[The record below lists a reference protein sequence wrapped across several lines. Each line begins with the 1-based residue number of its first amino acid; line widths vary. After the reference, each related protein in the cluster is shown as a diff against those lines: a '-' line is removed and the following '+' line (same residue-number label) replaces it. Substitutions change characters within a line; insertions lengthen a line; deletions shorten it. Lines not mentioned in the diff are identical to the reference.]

1 MQEAATTR
9 APLVGRAEELAR
21 LRASLDAARAGTG
34 SAVVVAGE
42 AGIGKTRLVDEL
54 VAGLRA
60 DELVL
65 RGQCTDSG
73 SGPVPFAALAGLL
86 HDAVETLGP
95 RAVLD
100 AAGPAADALGA
111 VAPGLVEVRPGV
123 DAGRAPEALV
133 DLLVALAARR
143 PVVVVLEDLHWSD
156 DATRTV
162 LARLARVAARAALL
176 VVATYRSEDADRRH
190 PVRALLAELTRSRA
204 LTQLDVPRLG
214 ADQVVELARA
224 LAGPGAPLDE
234 LVERSEGVPFYVE
247 ELAGAAGTAV
257 PESLRDLLLLR
268 YLRLGDDARAFC
280 RAVAAAGQ
288 RAPYDLLAAALGEDA
303 LTAAEE
309 AARAAVDA
317 GVLRADADGYRFR
330 HALMQEAVAGE
341 LLPGERRRLHT
352 AYARALEARPATLAR
367 LAEIADH
374 WWGARVLDRALA
386 AAVAGHAAAEADAA
400 TQSALTLG
408 ERALEL
414 WDLVPDA
421 EAVAGIPHHELLRRL
436 ADTLHASTHLHR
448 ALAVAR
454 EALAEWPAGD
464 RSGRARVLAA
474 VSYYTGR
481 TGDDHGR
488 VLLEEAL
495 QLVPDDDPAARAELL
510 LVKARAAMLA
520 GRHAET
526 EEAASAG
533 LAAARAAGDAATASV
548 LVNVRAMSRINR
560 GDLGATAD
568 LEEARRLAGDDWFA
582 VSRYYTNAS
591 DAYVKLGD
599 ATRALE
605 LASQGAELAL
615 RQGAGWGIR
624 AMLEGN
630 AAEAL
635 LALGRWDEADAWY
648 ERSVPLVSPST
659 FAVYLHER
667 WTWLTLWRGRV
678 AEAQA
683 MARARQ
689 GLWLQ
694 HARNEMQ
701 IRSRVSGTL
710 AELALERDD
719 VDAALAAVAPAA
731 GGALGGHYRLPVLGV
746 AGRAVARARAAGR
759 EVDDEPF
766 RRALADCAGWP
777 TSGVWSALFAAE
789 LGEGPWSAVAEADG
803 PAHLRPYA
811 LLRQGEALLAAG
823 DRPAAREQLAAA
835 TATATA
841 IGCGLVVA
849 RARAAGA
856 GLATPERRD
865 GGGEPGRLTDRERQ
879 VLDLVAEG
887 LTNGQIADR
896 LFISRKTASV
906 HVSAILRKL
915 GVTSRTEAAVRAR
928 SGALP
933 G

>member
-1 MQEAATTR
+1 M
-9 APLVGRAEELAR
+9 VGRAEELAR
-21 LRASLDAARAGTG
+21 LRAALAAARAGSGTT
-34 SAVVVAGE
+34 VVLVGE

-54 VAGLRA
+54 LAPPGG

-73 SGPVPFAALAGLL
+73 SGPVPFAGLTGLL
-86 HDAVETLGP
+86 RDAVTALGP
-95 RAVLD
+95 QAALE

-111 VAPGLVEVRPGV
+111 LAPGLVEVRAGV

-133 DLLVALAARR
+133 DLLLTLAARR
-143 PVVVVLEDLHWSD
+143 TVVVVVEDLHWSD
-156 DATRTV
+156 DVTRAV
-162 LARLARVAARAALL
+162 LARLARAASGAALL
-176 VVATYRSEDADRRH
+176 VVATYRSEDVDRRH
-190 PVRALLAELTRSRA
+190 PLRAVLAELTRSRA
-204 LTQLDVPRLG
+204 ATQLDVPRL
-214 ADQVVELARA
+214 AAAEVVELART
-224 LAGPGAPLDE
+224 LADHEGPLDD

-247 ELAGAAGTAV
+247 ELAGVAGEGM

-268 YLRLGDDARAFC
+268 YSRLDDDARAFC

-288 RAPYDLLAAALGEDA
+288 HAPYDLLAAALGEDA
-303 LTAAEE
+303 LGAAEE
-309 AARAAVDA
+309 GARAAVDA
-317 GVLRADADGYRFR
+317 GVLRADADGFRFR

-352 AYARALEARPATLAR
+352 AYARALEARPASLAR
-367 LAEIADH
+367 LAEVADH

-386 AAVAGHAAAEADAA
+386 AAVTGHAAAEADAA
-400 TQSALTLG
+400 TQTALALG

-421 EAVAGIPHHELLRRL
+421 ERVAGVAHHELLLRL
-436 ADTLHASTHLHR
+436 AETLHASTQLHR
-448 ALAVAR
+448 ALTLAR
-454 EALAEWPAGD
+454 QALAEWPADD
-464 RSGRARVLAA
+464 RSGRARVLAS

-481 TGDDHGR
+481 TGDERARG
-488 VLLEEAL
+488 LLEEAL
-495 QLVPDDDPAARAELL
+495 RVVPEDDPAGRAELL

-520 GRHAET
+520 GRHGET
-526 EEAASAG
+526 EEAAGAG
-533 LAAARAAGDAATASV
+533 IAAAEAAGDPATASV
-548 LVNVRAMSRINR
+548 LVNVRAMSRINA
-560 GDLGATAD
+560 GDVGALAD
-568 LEEARRLAGDDWFA
+568 LEDARRLAGDHWFA

-591 DAYVKLGD
+591 DAHLKVGD
-599 ATRALE
+599 AARALG
-605 LASQGAELAL
+605 LASEGAALAL

-635 LALGRWDEADAWY
+635 LVLGRWAEADAWY

-667 WTWLTLWRGRV
+667 WTWLALWRGRV

-683 MARARQ
+683 MARSRQ

-701 IRSRVSGTL
+701 IRSRIGVTL

-719 VDAALAAVAPAA
+719 LDAALAAVAPAA
-731 GGALGGHYRLPVLGV
+731 TDALTGHYRLPVLGV
-746 AGRAVARARAAGR
+746 AARVHARARAAGR
-759 EVDDEPF
+759 DVDVEPF
-766 RRALADCAGWP
+766 RRALAECAGWP
-777 TSGVWSALFAAE
+777 TAGVWSALVAAE
-789 LGEGPWSAVAEADG
+789 LGEGPWSAVADGGG

-811 LLRQGEALLAAG
+811 LLRDGEALLAAG
-823 DRPAAREQLAAA
+823 DRAGARGRLAAA
-835 TATATA
+835 AQAADA
-841 IGCGLVVA
+841 IGCGLVGVQA
-849 RARAAGA
+849 RALGTDA
-856 GLATPERRD
+856 GLAAPARRGAGPER
-865 GGGEPGRLTDRERQ
+865 LTERERQ

-915 GVTSRTEAAVRAR
+915 GVASRTEAAVRAR
-928 SGALP
+928 SGDVPA
-933 G
+933 

>member
-1 MQEAATTR
+1 M
-9 APLVGRAEELAR
+9 VGRAEELAR
-21 LRASLDAARAGTG
+21 LRAALAAARAGSGTT
-34 SAVVVAGE
+34 VVLVGE

-54 VAGLRA
+54 LAPPGG

-73 SGPVPFAALAGLL
+73 SGPVPFAGLTGLL
-86 HDAVETLGP
+86 RDAVAALGP
-95 RAVLD
+95 QAALE

-111 VAPGLVEVRPGV
+111 LAPGLVEVRAGV

-133 DLLVALAARR
+133 DLLLALAARR
-143 PVVVVLEDLHWSD
+143 TVVVVLEDLHWSD
-156 DATRTV
+156 DVTRAV
-162 LARLARVAARAALL
+162 LARLARAASGAALL
-176 VVATYRSEDADRRH
+176 IVATYRSEDVDRRH
-190 PVRALLAELTRSRA
+190 PLRAVLAELTRSRA
-204 LTQLDVPRLG
+204 ATQLDVPRL
-214 ADQVVELARA
+214 AAAEVVDLARM
-224 LAGPGAPLDE
+224 LADPEGPLDD

-247 ELAGAAGTAV
+247 ELAGVAGEGM

-268 YLRLGDDARAFC
+268 YSRLDDDARAFC

-288 RAPYDLLAAALGEDA
+288 HAPYDLLAAALGEDA
-303 LTAAEE
+303 LGAAEE

-317 GVLRADADGYRFR
+317 GVLRADADGFRFR

-352 AYARALEARPATLAR
+352 AYARALEARPASLAR

-374 WWGARVLDRALA
+374 WWDARVLDRALA
-386 AAVAGHAAAEADAA
+386 AAVTGHAAAEADAA
-400 TQSALTLG
+400 TQTALALG

-414 WDLVPDA
+414 WDIVPDA
-421 EAVAGIPHHELLRRL
+421 ERIAGVAHHELLLRL
-436 ADTLHASTHLHR
+436 AETLHASTQLHR
-448 ALAVAR
+448 ALTLAR
-454 EALAEWPAGD
+454 QALAEWPAGD
-464 RSGRARVLAA
+464 RSGRARVLAS

-481 TGDDHGR
+481 TGDERARG
-488 VLLEEAL
+488 LLEEAL
-495 QLVPDDDPAARAELL
+495 RVIPEDDPAGRAELL

-533 LAAARAAGDAATASV
+533 IAAAQAAGDPATASV
-548 LVNVRAMSRINR
+548 LVNVRAMSRINA
-560 GDLGATAD
+560 GDVGALAD
-568 LEEARRLAGDDWFA
+568 LDEARRLAGDQWFA

-591 DAYVKLGD
+591 DAHLKVGD
-599 ATRALE
+599 AARALE
-605 LASQGAELAL
+605 LASEGASLAL
-615 RQGAGWGIR
+615 RQGAGWGTR

-635 LALGRWDEADAWY
+635 VALGRWAEADAWY

-683 MARARQ
+683 MARSRQ
-689 GLWLQ
+689 SLWLQ
-694 HARNEMQ
+694 HGRNEMQ
-701 IRSRVSGTL
+701 IRSRIGVTL

-719 VDAALAAVAPAA
+719 LDAALAAVAPAA
-731 GGALGGHYRLPVLGV
+731 TDALTGHYRLPVLGV
-746 AGRAVARARAAGR
+746 AARVHARARAAGR
-759 EVDDEPF
+759 AVDVEPF
-766 RRALADCAGWP
+766 RRALAECARWP
-777 TSGVWSALFAAE
+777 TFDVWAALVAAE
-789 LGEGPWSAVAEADG
+789 LGEGPWSAVADGGG

-811 LLRQGEALLAAG
+811 LLRDGEALLAVG
-823 DRPAAREQLAAA
+823 DRAGARDRLAEAAQAAD
-835 TATATA
+835 A
-841 IGCGLVVA
+841 IGCGLVEA
-849 RARAAGA
+849 RARALGTDA
-856 GLATPERRD
+856 GLAAPARRGTDPER
-865 GGGEPGRLTDRERQ
+865 LTERERQ

-915 GVTSRTEAAVRAR
+915 GVTSRTEAAVRTR

-933 G
+933 A

>member
-1 MQEAATTR
+1 M
-9 APLVGRAEELAR
+9 VGRAEELGR
-21 LRASLDAARAGTG
+21 LRAALDGARRGAGA
-34 SAVVVAGE
+34 AVVVAGE

-54 VAGLRA
+54 LGQAPGDA
-60 DELVL
+60 LVV

-73 SGPVPFAALAGLL
+73 SGPVPFAALTGLL
-86 HDAVETLGP
+86 HDAVAALGP
-95 RAVLD
+95 QAVLE

-111 VAPGLVEVRPGV
+111 VAPGLVQVRTGV

-133 DLLVALAARR
+133 DLLVTLALRR
-143 PVVVVLEDLHWSD
+143 TVVVVLEDLHWSD
-156 DATRTV
+156 DVTRTV
-162 LARLARVAARAALL
+162 LARLARAASRTALL
-176 VVATYRSEDADRRH
+176 VVATYRSEDVDRRH
-190 PVRALLAELTRSRA
+190 PLRAVLAELTRSRVVVP
-204 LTQLDVPRLG
+204 LDVPRLG
-214 ADQVVELARA
+214 TDQVVELARA
-224 LAGPGAPLDE
+224 LAGPDVPLDD

-247 ELAGAAGTAV
+247 ELAGVAGAGV
-257 PESLRDLLLLR
+257 PGSLRDVLLLR
-268 YLRLGDDARAFC
+268 YARLDDGAQSFC

-288 RAPYDLLAAALGEDA
+288 HAPYDLLSAALGEDA

-352 AYARALEARPATLAR
+352 AYARALEARPTTLAR

-386 AAVAGHAAAEADAA
+386 AAVAGQAAAESDAA
-400 TQSALTLG
+400 TQAALTLG

-421 EAVAGIPHHELLRRL
+421 ERVAGVTHHELLLRV
-436 ADTLHASTHLHR
+436 ADTLHASTQLHR
-448 ALAVAR
+448 ALALAR
-454 EALAEWPAGD
+454 QALAEWPADD
-464 RSGRARVLAA
+464 RSGRARVLAS

-481 TGDDHGR
+481 TGDDRGR
-488 VLLEEAL
+488 ALLEEAL
-495 QLVPDDDPAARAELL
+495 RVVPEDDPAGRAELL
-510 LVKARAAMLA
+510 LVKARGAMLA

-526 EEAASAG
+526 EEAAAAG
-533 LAAARAAGDAATASV
+533 IAAARAAGHAATVSV
-548 LVNVRAMSRINR
+548 LVNVRAMSRLNR
-560 GDLGATAD
+560 GDVGAVAD

-591 DAYVKLGD
+591 DAHVKLGD
-599 ATRALE
+599 AARALE
-605 LASQGAELAL
+605 LASEGAELAL

-635 LALGRWDEADAWY
+635 LALGRWEEAEAWY

-667 WTWLTLWRGRV
+667 WTWLTLWRGRA

-694 HARNEMQ
+694 HARTEMQ
-701 IRSRVSGTL
+701 IRSRVGVTL

-719 VDAALAAVAPAA
+719 VDAALEAVAPAA
-731 GGALGGHYRLPVLGV
+731 TEALTGHYRLPVLGV
-746 AGRAVARARAAGR
+746 AGRALARARAAGR
-759 EVDDEPF
+759 DVDVEPF
-766 RRALADCAGWP
+766 RRALAACAGWP
-777 TSGVWSALFAAE
+777 TTPVWSALFAAE
-789 LGEGPWSAVAEADG
+789 LGEGPWQAVAEADG

-811 LLRQGEALLAAG
+811 LLRDGEGLLAAG
-823 DRPAAREQLAAA
+823 ERAAARERLAAA
-835 TATATA
+835 AAAAATV
-841 IGCGLVVA
+841 GCGLVTA
-849 RARAAGA
+849 RVRALDPDA
-856 GLATPERRD
+856 GLAAPARHRPGTGLD
-865 GGGEPGRLTDRERQ
+865 GLTSRERQ

-915 GVTSRTEAAVRAR
+915 GVASRTEAAVRAR
-928 SGALP
+928 SGALRD
-933 G
+933 